1 MRKDAAVKLEI
12 FDREIR
18 NRWNVV
24 AVFDDRQQ
32 VVDAWRSIGLAVF
45 QVAPGDF

>member
-1 MRKDAAVKLEI
+1 VKLEI

-18 NRWNVV
+18 HKYNVV
-24 AVFDDRQQ
+24 AVFDDRRQ
-32 VVDAWRSIGLAVF
+32 VVEAWRSLGLSVF